1 MISRR
6 AQELQETVNMARGLP
21 RSPAR
26 KRGGEK
32 DTISTYSPSKKTRKS
47 TKKKYP
53 LLGDDWGLVE
63 TSETPPKTSQPPPMD
78 GSQHHQPW
86 IHTPPTQ
93 AITSPPQL
101 GGVTVLD
108 HDPPIQPTS
117 GRSTTPPP
125 GQDSIF

>member
-1 MISRR
+1 MPKKTPSQEIHTVREEEEEPGESRVHSWEQERIISRR

-53 LLGDDWGLVE
+53 LLGDDWVLVE
-63 TSETPPKTSQPPPMD
+63 TSETPPKHRNP
-78 GSQHHQPW
+78 HPW
-86 IHTPPTQ
+86 MVANTTNHGYIH
-93 AITSPPQL
+93 PQSKL
-101 GGVTVLD
+101 
-108 HDPPIQPTS
+108 
-117 GRSTTPPP
+117 
-125 GQDSIF
+125 